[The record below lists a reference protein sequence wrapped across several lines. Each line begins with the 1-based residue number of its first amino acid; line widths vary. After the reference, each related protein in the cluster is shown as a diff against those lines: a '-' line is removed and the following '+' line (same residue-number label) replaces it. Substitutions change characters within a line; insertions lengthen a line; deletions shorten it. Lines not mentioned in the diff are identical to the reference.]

1 MRARILLKADEGL
14 KDKQIAE
21 HLDVSVRT
29 IEFVRKR
36 CAHEGIDATLTP
48 KKRPPGKTKLD
59 GEGEAKLVQIACSA
73 PPDGRQRWTL
83 RLLADRLVELK
94 VTDSICRETV
104 RQNLKKRVKTLANT
118 AVLHPA

>member
-1 MRARILLKADEGL
+1 
-14 KDKQIAE
+14 
-21 HLDVSVRT
+21 
-29 IEFVRKR
+29 
-36 CAHEGIDATLTP
+36 LTP

-83 RLLADRLVELK
+83 RLLADKLVELE
-94 VTDSICRETV
+94 VIDSISRETV
-104 RQNLKKRVKTLANT
+104 RQHLKKRVEAVADP